1 MAVVF
6 PHGYWIPL
14 STVQD
19 REVKNLK
26 CFIIPPFT
34 LLNVVGDCHDLNE
47 VADRDGRQADI
58 TLQDMHRSISLT
70 GRTL

>member
-6 PHGYWIPL
+6 PHGYWTPL

-34 LLNVVGDCHDLNE
+34 LHVVYLKIALIIMSALFG
-47 VADRDGRQADI
+47 VPQA
-58 TLQDMHRSISLT
+58 
-70 GRTL
+70 

>member
-6 PHGYWIPL
+6 PHGYWTPL

-34 LLNVVGDCHDLNE
+34 LLDCPFPECTRIFLRIVVTIPGRPCPQSSAYNI
-47 VADRDGRQADI
+47 VA
-58 TLQDMHRSISLT
+58 H
-70 GRTL
+70 